1 MRLID
6 ADALVKSFQESYYL
20 LSSYYDENYEDEN
33 EVIESELISFVE
45 AILRT
50 KDAPTIEA
58 EPVRHGKWAHKYY
71 PTVWYGPG
79 EPPEWICSECQD
91 RAYNTHDYCPNC
103 GAKMDLEEK

>member
-6 ADALVKSFQESYYL
+6 IDKRFEEWQELLKSTFPL
-20 LSSYYDENYEDEN
+20 LPCQMPHQFFLN
-33 EVIESELISFVE
+33 
-45 AILRT
+45 
-50 KDAPTIEA
+50 APTVDA

-91 RAYNTHDYCPNC
+91 RAYNTYDYCPNC
-103 GAKMDLEEK
+103 GAKMDLK